1 MVKIKNILC
10 PVDFSEVSAKVA
22 SYAQTL
28 AKALNARIHVL
39 YVAQSL
45 DQYGALTRLV
55 FGQSTL
61 SEIVTEAEKVM
72 DTFVKDNFSME
83 NVTSKVLEGY
93 VPEEILRFARKEDID
108 LIIMGTHGL
117 MGVDKIIFGSAA
129 EKVVK
134 ASTIPVVTIRPD

>member
-10 PVDFSEVSAKVA
+10 PVDFSEVSPKLA

-28 AKALNARIHVL
+28 SKALNARIHVL

-134 ASTIPVVTIRPD
+134 ASKIPVVTIRPD

>member
-10 PVDFSEVSAKVA
+10 PVDFSEVSPKLA

-28 AKALNARIHVL
+28 SKALNARIHVL
-39 YVAQSL
+39 YVAPSL

-72 DTFVKDNFSME
+72 DTFIKDNFSME

-134 ASTIPVVTIRPD
+134 ASKIPVVTIRPD